1 MKLLF
6 PFAKRFIAGIDINDS
21 SVIFQNHLDQEFIVI
36 ANLVGENT
44 QSIEQIN
51 ANRNGY
57 FELLSRF
64 KKERF
69 SISVKLSSIG
79 MDYSF
84 EESMNNLTKLS
95 DLASANNQMIRLDME
110 DSIYTDRTIEA
121 CKIIQDQTPGSV
133 GITLQANLHRT
144 KNDIR
149 DLIAHGVSIRL
160 VKGAYLENDGI
171 AYTKLDTIRQ
181 KFLDYSSELLVDKN
195 VKHSIATHDEKLLDV
210 IASDERMKNHCF
222 EFLFGVRRDLQQR
235 YKMTHDVGI
244 YMPYGKEWLSYT
256 IRRLKELKNI
266 KFVARNL
273 IKEK

>member
-181 KFLDYSSELLVDKN
+181 KFLDYSSELLVDEN

>member
-51 ANRNGY
+51 ANKNGY

-69 SISVKLSSIG
+69 SISIKLSSIG

-160 VKGAYLENDGI
+160 VKGAYLENDRI
-171 AYTKLDTIRQ
+171 AYTKMDTIRQ

-210 IASDERMKNHCF
+210 IASDERMKNHYF
-222 EFLFGVRRDLQQR
+222 EFLFGVRRDLQHR

>member
-110 DSIYTDRTIEA
+110 DSKYTDRTIEA

-171 AYTKLDTIRQ
+171 AYTKLDTIRK
-181 KFLDYSSELLVDKN
+181 KFLDYSSELLVDEN

-222 EFLFGVRRDLQQR
+222 EFLFGVRRDLQHR
-235 YKMTHDVGI
+235 YKLTHDVGI